1 MSKRAR
7 PELQQKYRVHCF
19 DVHLVSDKSK
29 VEQFLT
35 SLEGEIITIFPK
47 VSFTSFNWTSQ
58 IDFLIIVERV
68 G

>member
-19 DVHLVSDKSK
+19 DIHQVSDKSK
-29 VEQFLT
+29 LEQFLT

-47 VSFTSFNWTSQ
+47 VPLTSFNWTPR